1 MIHTKIVKNIEKQTC
16 LFDEKEMTEFIK
28 KLKFNADGLIP
39 AIAQQWDT
47 GEVLMMAWM
56 SKSTLLKSLEQ
67 KKAIYYSRSRQTEWR
82 KGDTSGN
89 IQIIREIRI
98 DCDTDCILL
107 LVDQTGSACHE
118 NTRSCFT
125 KLLSE
130 TGIIDNT
137 EIAYPK
143 LTILTES

>member
-1 MIHTKIVKNIEKQTC
+1 MTDFIE
-16 LFDEKEMTEFIK
+16 

-39 AIAQQWDT
+39 AIAQQWDS

-56 SKSTLLKSLEQ
+56 SKKTLLKSLEQ
-67 KKAIYYSRSRQTEWR
+67 KKAVYYSRSRQAEWR

-89 IQIIREIRI
+89 TQIIKEVRI

-107 LVDQTGSACHE
+107 LVDQTGAACHE

-125 KLLSE
+125 KLLSK
-130 TGIIDNT
+130 TGISENAKT
-137 EIAYPK
+137 AYP
-143 LTILTES
+143 TIKISEEY